1 MQEIMGA
8 QKFDALSLDDMRAC
22 FELNTLG
29 PIRVIKAL
37 LLQVK
42 VGLLCVCASESKECV
57 CVCGQKH
64 WHYYSKPHGVHLFDT
79 TSVECAPPGFF
90 STLACCV
97 AYEM

>member
-37 LLQVK
+37 LPQVK
-42 VGLLCVCASESKECV
+42 AGHLFVCANESKECV
-57 CVCGQKH
+57 
-64 WHYYSKPHGVHLFDT
+64 
-79 TSVECAPPGFF
+79 
-90 STLACCV
+90 
-97 AYEM
+97 